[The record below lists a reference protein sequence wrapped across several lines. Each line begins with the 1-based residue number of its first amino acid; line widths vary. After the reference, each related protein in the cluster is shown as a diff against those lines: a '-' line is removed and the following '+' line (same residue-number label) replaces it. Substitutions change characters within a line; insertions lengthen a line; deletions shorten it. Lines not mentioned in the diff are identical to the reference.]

1 MAPWEFSFPYHAF
14 VLDEMAK
21 CGRGRMQSAGL
32 ETLHTA
38 HVFTELNRGLYSG
51 ANKKGKDDGWKDH
64 ILAAEDGQV
73 KTVVNYFQRLEFQD
87 GKRKLPTQD
96 YHGSGRV
103 HVHSLDYLQH
113 VETIGLE
120 HKFSLPRC
128 PAKTNPRCGATCSAD
143 LMAAVTAGGLWRTGP
158 PGTIPRSAS

>member
-1 MAPWEFSFPYHAF
+1 
-14 VLDEMAK
+14 
-21 CGRGRMQSAGL
+21 MQSAGL

-64 ILAAEDGQV
+64 IVAAEDGQV

-87 GKRKLPTQD
+87 GKRKLPAQD
-96 YHGSGRV
+96 YHVTAADEFMSTAWITCSTWRRLAW
-103 HVHSLDYLQH
+103 S
-113 VETIGLE
+113 TS
-120 HKFSLPRC
+120 SLPRC

-143 LMAAVTAGGLWRTGP
+143 LMAAVTAGGVWRTGP
-158 PGTIPRSAS
+158 PDTIPRSAS